1 MLGLDLHM
9 HSHFSDGE
17 LSPQQL
23 FALARQK
30 QLHTIAITDHDNI
43 EAYLNAEQ
51 SAKEHAIRLI
61 SGVEISSFWQRPS
74 TKKSHSVHI
83 VALDLQDFA
92 PMQQLLL
99 QQQHARAKRAR
110 EICEKLQGLFRHDF
124 LTAVQSKVDGY
135 DERITR
141 SHIAEVMVEKNI
153 VKRQQQAFDLY
164 LKEGKKAYVPFL
176 GVEMAQAVAC
186 IHQCGGF
193 AVLAHPTKYQLSA
206 TNLRYMVDLFKKSGG
221 DAMEL
226 PPPQDNPA
234 TRLFIDRLIAQHQLK
249 VSVGS
254 DFHGVHKPWLS
265 LGKVAMPTVEQV
277 GIWQDFR

>member
-23 FALARQK
+23 FALAQQK

-51 SAKEHAIRLI
+51 SAKAYAIRLI

-74 TKKSHSVHI
+74 TKKSYGVHI
-83 VALDLQDFA
+83 VALDLQHFE
-92 PMQQLLL
+92 PMQQLLA
-99 QQQHARAKRAR
+99 QQQHARAERAR
-110 EICEKLQGLFRHDF
+110 LICEKLQQLFKADF
-124 LTAVQSKVDGY
+124 LTAVRELVDGH

-141 SHIAEVMVEKNI
+141 SHIAQMMVAKNI
-153 VKRQQQAFDLY
+153 VKKQQQAFDLY

-176 GVEMAQAVAC
+176 GVEMAQAVTC

-193 AVLAHPTKYQLSA
+193 AVLAHPTKYHLSA
-206 TNLRYMVDLFKKSGG
+206 TNLRYMVELFKKVGG

-234 TRLFIDRLIAQHQLK
+234 TRLFIDRLIEQHELK
-249 VSVGS
+249 VSIGS
-254 DFHGVHKPWLS
+254 DFHGSHMPWLS
-265 LGKVAMPTVEQV
+265 LGKVAQPHDHQI